1 MLYQNM
7 EVQITGLDMSSA
19 SETIDRQ
26 ELMKILEL
34 ILEEVKIRMYQ
45 LLLSKTST
53 ALCLG
58 KDFTESFNT
67 NKGSL
72 QKDVIS
78 GVSFNIA
85 FGNGLRDLHS
95 ELNRNNPNTEHSYS
109 KVSFL
114 STEKIVT
121 FQLQVKKKSNAIKT
135 ETNNILNRHSLK
147 VNNNKW
153 GNTTITQSKN
163 RPEKVEWTNTKKSRK
178 YIR

>member
-1 MLYQNM
+1 M

-19 SETIDRQ
+19 SETIDRE

-58 KDFTESFNT
+58 KDFTESFDT
-67 NKGSL
+67 NKGSP
-72 QKDVIS
+72 QEDGIS
-78 GVSFNIA
+78 RVFFNIA
-85 FGNGLRDLHS
+85 FGNTLRDLHS
-95 ELNRNNPNTEHSYS
+95 ELNKNSPNIEHSYR

-153 GNTTITQSKN
+153 ENTTITQSKN
-163 RPEKVEWTNTKKSRK
+163 KPEEVEWTNTKKTTNS
-178 YIR
+178 IG